1 MIYMTRC
8 PKLDT
13 IIEEVVKKDTIDEDW
28 ELLRL
33 QNFFMDTTGPLVTL
47 PWRNWRLL
55 LGPERPD

>member
-1 MIYMTRC
+1 MTRC

-13 IIEEVVKKDTIDEDW
+13 IIKEVVKKDIIDEDW

-33 QNFFMDTTGPLVTL
+33 QNFFLDTTGPLVTL